1 MSCHRII
8 MKGGHKVCLP
18 VTNREEYLKLRGSKV
33 NIGNRIMASMGN
45 EDAKRNLVQMNYSCL
60 PNDDG
65 TLKGSTRMSTTIGMD
80 VDHIPTTSLEQ
91 IKQLILEK
99 KDELGLLMLELSA
112 RGEGFHLVFRRKPGL
127 SQEDN
132 LRWASNLLGVEYDK
146 GAKDI
151 TRVFY
156 TTSASPE
163 DLIYLSNSLFEIE
176 EVEGVKEGVKG
187 GVKMEVKGDD
197 TTNAP
202 ALADLQSDRTEYKH
216 LQCDKQNVG
225 IKNPYTQSSR
235 ISNPSEQVGASFRG
249 IPYALI
255 VNGLLDLFG
264 FHDGFVPEGV
274 RNTTLYKLAR
284 QMRYICDFNAIQL
297 RSVLPDWGLPESEV
311 LQTISSAISST
322 RSQNFPP
329 ELKRVLDDIQKPDL
343 STTAK
348 RQAYLERLNPLPER
362 MPWLLKYIY
371 RRYGRHGRTALV
383 TALPML
389 GTLLGRF
396 ESKYLDGRKHR
407 PVFMVVVCGHAGSGK
422 GFIADLQEW
431 LLKPVLEDD
440 ERGRAELEAYN
451 KEKEKKKGAKQLPD
465 KPTPCMRVLSATSSN
480 GMLLERAKASLGQP
494 LCVITEEIDESARA
508 NKNGAWAD
516 KSDIYRKAFDGAL
529 WGQDYLT
536 YSGSVHIFV
545 NLIFAGTYVSVR
557 NYFQNVENGL
567 MTRFFFTEM
576 TRDLGQNV
584 EVRKD
589 IETNDDR
596 EAARIVRNLYQQGC
610 TLDIPEPENIIAFA
624 LKKGKQDAYEFN
636 EEKIQEW
643 EASGPDEDHR
653 DTAIDLLRR
662 RAAVVLFRASQVMY
676 ALEGNRET
684 SIGRAMARW
693 YANESYLNQYI
704 MFADAINESAK
715 ANEAIQRKQDIA
727 ASRVAKND
735 ALFRL
740 LAKLPEEF
748 SLTDVQNV
756 MEANGLKPKGA
767 TQYIARMLQR
777 ELIMSL
783 AEGYKKLDI
792 S

>member
-1 MSCHRII
+1 MLSH
-8 MKGGHKVCLP
+8 HTVL
-18 VTNREEYLKLRGSKV
+18 NREEYLRLRGSKA
-33 NIGNRIMASMGN
+33 NIENRIMASMGN

-80 VDHIPTTSLEQ
+80 VDHIPTASLEQ
-91 IKQLILEK
+91 VKQLILEK

-112 RGEGFHLVFRRKPGL
+112 RGEGFHLVFRRRPEL
-127 SQEDN
+127 TQEQN

-151 TRVFY
+151 TRVFF
-156 TTSASPE
+156 TTTGSEE
-163 DLIYLSNSLFEIE
+163 DLIYLSDSLFEIN
-176 EVEGVKEGVKG
+176 
-187 GVKMEVKGDD
+187 EVKSEKLKVK
-197 TTNAP
+197 NEEKAP
-202 ALADLQSDRTEYKH
+202 LPAPLPPQALPQRGSGE
-216 LQCDKQNVG
+216 
-225 IKNPYTQSSR
+225 
-235 ISNPSEQVGASFRG
+235 GASYNG
-249 IPYALI
+249 IPYSVI
-255 VNGLLDLFG
+255 VNALLSAFG
-264 FHDGFVPEGV
+264 FEEGYVPEGV

-297 RSVLPDWGLPESEV
+297 RSVLPDWGLPEGEV

-348 RQAYLERLNPLPER
+348 RQAYLQRLNPLPER

-371 RRYGRHGRTALV
+371 KRYGRHGRSALV

-431 LLKPVLEDD
+431 LLKPILEDD
-440 ERGRAELEAYN
+440 ERGRAELDAYN

-576 TRDLGQNV
+576 PRDLGQNV
-584 EVRKD
+584 ELRKEG
-589 IETNDDR
+589 ETKDDR
-596 EAARIVRNLYQQGC
+596 EAAHIVQNLYQQGC
-610 TLDIPEPENIIAFA
+610 TLDIPEPDNIIAFA
-624 LKKGKQDAYEFN
+624 LKKGKQDAYDFN

-684 SIGRAMARW
+684 SVGRAMARW

-748 SLTDVQNV
+748 TLTDMQTV
-756 MEANGLKPKGA
+756 MEAKGLKPKGA
-767 TQYIARMLQR
+767 TQYIARMLRR
-777 ELIMSL
+777 ELIMPL
-783 AEGYKKLDI
+783 EDGYKKLDI
-792 S
+792 A

>member
-1 MSCHRII
+1 

-18 VTNREEYLKLRGSKV
+18 VTNREEYLKLRGSKA
-33 NIGNRIMASMGN
+33 NIENRIMASMGN

-156 TTSASPE
+156 TTTASEE
-163 DLIYLSNSLFEIE
+163 DLIYLNDEIFEIAEAKEERRSKTE
-176 EVEGVKEGVKG
+176 EVISKTE
-187 GVKMEVKGDD
+187 EVSLPS
-197 TTNAP
+197 AIF
-202 ALADLQSDRTEYKH
+202 H
-216 LQCDKQNVG
+216 L
-225 IKNPYTQSSR
+225 
-235 ISNPSEQVGASFRG
+235 PSYNG
-249 IPYALI
+249 IPYAVV
-255 VNGLLDLFG
+255 VNGLLSLWG

-329 ELKRVLDDIQKPDL
+329 ELKRVLDDITKPDL

-589 IETNDDR
+589 GETKDDR
-596 EAARIVRNLYQQGC
+596 EAAHIVRNLYQQGC
-610 TLDIPEPENIIAFA
+610 TLDIPEPDNIIAFA

-756 MEANGLKPKGA
+756 MEAIGLKPKGA

>member
-18 VTNREEYLKLRGSKV
+18 VTNREEYLKLRGSKA
-33 NIGNRIMASMGN
+33 NIENRIMASMGN
-45 EDAKRNLVQMNYSCL
+45 DDAKRNLVQMNYSCL

-65 TLKGSTRMSTTIGMD
+65 TLKGSTRMSTTVGMD
-80 VDHIPTTSLEQ
+80 VDWTPSPLLPSVAIAPQLLRCQRAIAHEGEEQ
-91 IKQLILEK
+91 IAARKEEWLK
-99 KDELGLLMLELSA
+99 KVPELVLSKKEELGLLMLERSA
-112 RGEGFHLVFRRKPGL
+112 TKGFHLVFRRRPGL

-132 LRWASNLLGVEYDK
+132 LRWASNLLGVDYDK

-151 TRVFY
+151 TRVFF
-156 TTSASPE
+156 TTSASEE
-163 DLIYLSNSLFEIE
+163 DLIFLDDELFRPTPCPSLNGGE
-176 EVEGVKEGVKG
+176 KEPQV
-187 GVKMEVKGDD
+187 
-197 TTNAP
+197 AP
-202 ALADLQSDRTEYKH
+202 S
-216 LQCDKQNVG
+216 G
-225 IKNPYTQSSR
+225 
-235 ISNPSEQVGASFRG
+235 VGAAG
-249 IPYALI
+249 CALPYSLI
-255 VNGLLDLFG
+255 VNGLLSLWG
-264 FHDGFVPEGV
+264 FRDGKVPEGI

-371 RRYGRHGRTALV
+371 KRYGRHGRSALV

-396 ESKYLDGRKHR
+396 ESRYLDGRKHR

-422 GFIADLQEW
+422 GFISDLQDW
-431 LLKPVLEDD
+431 LLRPILEDD
-440 ERGRAELEAYN
+440 EKGRAELDVYN
-451 KEKEKKKGAKQLPD
+451 REKEKKKGAKQLPD

-516 KSDIYRKAFDGAL
+516 KSDIYRKAFDGAV

-536 YSGSVHIFV
+536 YSGQVRIFV

-557 NYFQNVENGL
+557 NYFSNVENGL

-589 IETNDDR
+589 GETNDDR
-596 EAARIVRNLYQQGC
+596 EAARIVQNLYQQGC
-610 TLDIPEPENIIAFA
+610 TLDIPEPDNIIAFA
-624 LKKGKQDAYEFN
+624 LKKGKQDAYDFN

-684 SIGRAMARW
+684 SVGRAMARW

-715 ANEAIQRKQDIA
+715 ENEAIQRKQDIA

-735 ALFRL
+735 ALIRL

-748 SLTDVQNV
+748 SLTDLQNV
-756 MEANGLKPKGA
+756 MEAKGMKPKGA

-783 AEGYKKLDI
+783 VDGYKKLDV